1 MKVAIIGGDKRM
13 LFCAKEFCDDNYF
26 VTMFGFDKLQSNGP
40 IKISN
45 DFSSIACFDIVVFPY
60 PLSTNKN
67 SDNEKKL
74 LINAPF
80 SKQEIYIED
89 ILDFIKDKIVF
100 CSNSEKL
107 KKYELAKVYDYSK
120 NEHLLTQNAELT
132 SEGAL
137 QTAMQEYEGSIFKSR
152 CLVCGFGRI
161 GKILSKMLFSLNADT
176 CVFARKEKDRA
187 MAESFGIKTLSN
199 LENCSH
205 DFDIIFNT
213 VPALIIDKKV
223 IDKLNNATLIIDLA
237 SYPGGVDFD
246 YAKKNNVDVI
256 HALKLP
262 GICAPKSAGTIIKN
276 TIIRMTKEDPRW
288 KRLA

>member
-1 MKVAIIGGDKRM
+1 MKFAIIGGDKRM
-13 LFCAKEFCDDNYF
+13 LFCAKAFCDDNYC
-26 VTMFGFDKLQSNGP
+26 VTMFGFDKLESIGSIN
-40 IKISN
+40 ISN
-45 DFSSIACFDIVVFPY
+45 DFYSIHNADIVILPY

-67 SDNEKKL
+67 PGDGKKL

-89 ILDFIKDKIVF
+89 VLDFIKDKIVF
-100 CSNSEKL
+100 CSNSERL
-107 KKYELAKVYDYSK
+107 KEYGLTRLYDYSK
-120 NEHLLTQNAELT
+120 SEYLLTENAVLT

-137 QTAMQEYEGSIFKSR
+137 QTAMREYEGSIFKSR
-152 CLVCGFGRI
+152 CLVYGFGRI
-161 GKILSKMLFSLNADT
+161 GKTLSKMLFSLNADT
-176 CVFARKEKDRA
+176 YVCARKEKDRA
-187 MAESFGIKTLSN
+187 MAESFGIKALSN
-199 LENCSH
+199 FENCSH

-223 IDKLNNATLIIDLA
+223 IDNLNSDTLIIDLA

-246 YAKKNNVDVI
+246 YAKKKKVDVI

-262 GICAPKSAGTIIKN
+262 GICAPKSAGTIIKD
-276 TIIRMTKEDPRW
+276 TIIRMTKEDLRW